1 MEEYE
6 RRIKQLQDDLE
17 RAKTTRKSIVSSP
30 EQVEELQFLKDKIK
44 KLEIE
49 LDSSKK

>member
-1 MEEYE
+1 
-6 RRIKQLQDDLE
+6 
-17 RAKTTRKSIVSSP
+17 VSSP